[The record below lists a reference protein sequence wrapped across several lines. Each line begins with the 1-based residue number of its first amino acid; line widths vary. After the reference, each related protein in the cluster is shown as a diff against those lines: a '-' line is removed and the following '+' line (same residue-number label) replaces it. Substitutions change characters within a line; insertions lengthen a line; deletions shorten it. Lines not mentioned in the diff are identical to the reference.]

1 MGEQQHPDRLHQA
14 RHPEEHFAFCIFHI
28 IFTGFSLSWTRRI
41 LRQARIRDV
50 KYYTN
55 RELSPVLKGVFP
67 QTTGCALKY
76 PPSLHLRS
84 NCCRGDIAFVLHP
97 PPTPR
102 TSKNTGWEGRGREI
116 FLIYSATVFQ
126 WKINL
131 NGVTWGTLCAPNPS
145 HLKRSPLM
153 RCLHSSRY
161 QRPVTEPVLKVTER
175 GRTHYFWRLASAK
188 HFKY

>member
-1 MGEQQHPDRLHQA
+1 MV
-14 RHPEEHFAFCIFHI
+14 FFCIFHI

-84 NCCRGDIAFVLHP
+84 NCCWGDIAFVPHSPWQLGHE
-97 PPTPR
+97 
-102 TSKNTGWEGRGREI
+102 KNAGWEEKRAANI
-116 FLIYSATVFQ
+116 FDLYYTVYCILLNSLQMNNQFECVN
-126 WKINL
+126 WLNL
-131 NGVTWGTLCAPNPS
+131 RNTLCSKPFP
-145 HLKRSPLM
+145 PW
-153 RCLHSSRY
+153 
-161 QRPVTEPVLKVTER
+161 KVSIYVMPALQQNFR
-175 GRTHYFWRLASAK
+175 DQ
-188 HFKY
+188 

>member
-1 MGEQQHPDRLHQA
+1 MQYLFWTRFVFAKRCISDFFCGFWTDLLSIQ
-14 RHPEEHFAFCIFHI
+14 EEMFYNSFLTSTILPSVRISIKNGVFCIFHI

-84 NCCRGDIAFVLHP
+84 NCCWGDIAFVPHSPWQLGHE
-97 PPTPR
+97 
-102 TSKNTGWEGRGREI
+102 KNAGWEEKREANI
-116 FLIYSATVFQ
+116 LYIQYIILFIVY
-126 WKINL
+126 
-131 NGVTWGTLCAPNPS
+131 C
-145 HLKRSPLM
+145 
-153 RCLHSSRY
+153 
-161 QRPVTEPVLKVTER
+161 
-175 GRTHYFWRLASAK
+175 
-188 HFKY
+188 